1 MVIHS
6 FVYVYNYL
14 CLCVQAG
21 NAGIV
26 VCEAS
31 KPKRIIALGCATKEL
46 HAVPKVLLRFPN
58 ALKGC
63 EVYMSRKPCN
73 YCAILLVQG
82 QYQN

>member
-1 MVIHS
+1 MQD
-6 FVYVYNYL
+6 
-14 CLCVQAG
+14 CKT
-21 NAGIV
+21 GIV

-31 KPKRIIALGCATKEL
+31 KPKRIIALGCSTEEL

-63 EVYMSRKPCN
+63 EVYMSRMPCN
-73 YCAILLVQG
+73 YCAKLLVQG